1 MHVGLGGGY
10 AVLRCWVGILSY
22 GGAVGFLEAI
32 SCDASFLFE
41 HRFFTHANREWGVSG
56 LVCSVTSDSSEYW
69 IPPPP
74 PRRGGGLFSVAE
86 KTRILVQL
94 LVLRVLEK
102 PPRNRVYH

>member
-56 LVCSVTSDSSEYW
+56 LVCSVTQIRRNIGY
-69 IPPPP
+69 PPP